1 VRIFPGRCFT
11 SQIQFENT
19 IEASCFE
26 IAALMKETE
35 MKRLNMGTAVAVCL
49 LAGAAGS
56 LPAHAQTPATPPIH
70 NIVLVHGAF
79 VDGSGW
85 RPVYDI
91 LTHDGYNVS
100 IVQEPLTG
108 LADDV
113 AATKR
118 VLDMQ
123 DGPAILVGHSYGG
136 AIITEAGTDSH
147 VVGLVYIAAH
157 APDTGETEA
166 GNGKRYPAI
175 GRSAII
181 KTPDGYAYIDPKR
194 YHAEF
199 AADLSTDEANFEAHS
214 EALTWAKVFTTPI
227 VDPAW
232 KTKPVW
238 YMVADADHIISPDLE
253 RMYAAR
259 AHSRETIQVP
269 GASHS
274 VYRSHP
280 QEVAHLIEDA
290 AAGAA
295 NKS

>member
-1 VRIFPGRCFT
+1 MIVRHTALIV
-11 SQIQFENT
+11 
-19 IEASCFE
+19 
-26 IAALMKETE
+26 AALLT
-35 MKRLNMGTAVAVCL
+35 
-49 LAGAAGS
+49 GAAC
-56 LPAHAQTPATPPIH
+56 ATDVSAAPIH

-91 LTHDGYNVS
+91 LTHDGYSVS

-108 LADDV
+108 LDDDV
-113 AATKR
+113 TATRR
-118 VLDMQ
+118 VLDEQ
-123 DGPAILVGHSYGG
+123 TGPAILVGHSYGG
-136 AIITEAGTDSH
+136 AIITEAGNDPH
-147 VVGLVYIAAH
+147 VAGLVYIAAH
-157 APDTGETEA
+157 APDEGETEA

-175 GRSAII
+175 GRDAIT
-181 KTPDGYAYIDPKR
+181 KTPDGYTYIDPAR

-199 AADLSTDEANFEAHS
+199 AADLPDPEAAFEAHS
-214 EALTWAKVFTTPI
+214 QGITAAKVFTTPI
-227 VDPAW
+227 SDPAW

-238 YMVADADHIISPDLE
+238 YMVAKSDHIISPDLE

-259 AHSRETIQVP
+259 AHAQKTVEIP

-280 QEVAHLIEDA
+280 DEVARLIEDA

-295 NKS
+295 TRP